1 MGCDKRT
8 RATDISLCS
17 RLKYQTEVEQPTK
30 GKTMIYRYLIAATGL
45 IALLHTPVASAEHHE
60 ETTACVKTAKMMAKA
75 CWFDIQDDYYET
87 LANCQNLAERGERK
101 ACSRQANAARDEESE
116 FCGGVKEARV
126 EACEILN
133 EDRYDTDP
141 LLTNEFIDPDL
152 VPDEYEVNPYVSV
165 VAGHTYVLRAGEEGE
180 ETVVVHVTEDTRE
193 ILGVLCRVV
202 VDIVVETSADEESGE
217 VEYEAVEVTDDW
229 FAQTVSGDVVYCGEV
244 ARNYEDGV
252 LRDLDGSFEAGL
264 DFAKSGF
271 LALNAPAWGD
281 AHRQEYSLGEA
292 EDIIQ
297 YIGIGT
303 APTED
308 EGGNNANPKYSCGLD
323 KCLQTFDFA
332 PIDYES
338 TEYKY
343 YLPGTGFV
351 LAVAMEDGEITGE
364 REELLCVGDSL
375 DVLADDPDCEIADP
389 ELLMEELCTLSPDAF
404 CGD

>member
-1 MGCDKRT
+1 
-8 RATDISLCS
+8 
-17 RLKYQTEVEQPTK
+17 
-30 GKTMIYRYLIAATGL
+30 MIYRYLIVAIGL
-45 IALLHTPVASAEHHE
+45 IAILLTSTASADQRE
-60 ETTACVKTAKMMAKA
+60 ETTTCVQTAKTMAHA
-75 CWFDIQDDYYET
+75 CWFDVQDDYYET
-87 LANCQNLAERGERK
+87 LANCQNLAKRGARK
-101 ACSRQANAARDEESE
+101 ACFREAYAARDEESE
-116 FCGGVKEARV
+116 FCGEVEEARV

-141 LLTNEFIDPDL
+141 LLANEFVDPDL
-152 VPDEYEVNPYVSV
+152 VPDMYPVNPYVSV
-165 VAGHTYVLRAGEEGE
+165 AAGHTYVLRAGEEGE
-180 ETVVVHVTEDTRE
+180 ETVVVHVTEDSRE

-202 VDIVVETSADEESGE
+202 VDIVVETSEDEESGE

-271 LALNAPAWGD
+271 LALNTPVWGF

-303 APTED
+303 APTDD
-308 EGGNNANPKYSCGLD
+308 EGGNNANPKYSCATD

-332 PIDYES
+332 PIDPES
-338 TEYKY
+338 TEFKY

-375 DVLADDPDCEIADP
+375 DVLSNDLDCEIADP

>member
-1 MGCDKRT
+1 M
-8 RATDISLCS
+8 
-17 RLKYQTEVEQPTK
+17 
-30 GKTMIYRYLIAATGL
+30 YRYLIAAIGL
-45 IALLHTPVASAEHHE
+45 IAILLTPIASAGHRE
-60 ETTACVKTAKMMAKA
+60 ESTPCVKTAITMAYA
-75 CWFDIQDDYYET
+75 CWFDVQDDYFET
-87 LANCQNLAERGERK
+87 LANCQNLAKQGERK
-101 ACSRQANAARDEESE
+101 ACTRDAYAARDEESD
-116 FCGGVKEARV
+116 FCGEVKEARV

-141 LLTNEFIDPDL
+141 LLVEDFIDPDL
-152 VPDEYEVNPYVSV
+152 VPDVYPANPYVSV
-165 VAGHTYVLRAGEEGE
+165 AAGHTYVLRAGEEEE

-193 ILGVLCRVV
+193 ILGVPCRVV
-202 VDIVVETSADEESGE
+202 VDIVVETSEDEESGE

-229 FAQTVSGDVVYCGEV
+229 FAQTLSGDVVYCGEI
-244 ARNYEDGV
+244 AKNYEDGV

-271 LALNAPAWGD
+271 LTLNNPAWGD

-297 YIGIGT
+297 YIGFAT

-308 EGGNNANPKYSCGLD
+308 EGGNNANPKYSCGSD

-332 PIDYES
+332 PIDPES

-351 LAVAMEDGEITGE
+351 LAVAMEDGELTGE

-375 DVLADDPDCEIADP
+375 DVLTDDPDCEIADP